1 MDTLRRFNGDKT
13 TKEDLRAY
21 IVEHIGREGVYRMFN
36 RQSVEH
42 IADACELI
50 QKAFEQLDTDYG
62 TQAPTTTHT
71 NEAR

>member
-1 MDTLRRFNGDKT
+1 MDTLRRFNGDKA
-13 TKEDLRAY
+13 TKEALRAY
-21 IVEHIGREGVYRMFN
+21 IIEHIGKEGVYRMFN

-62 TQAPTTTHT
+62 IQEQPTTYT

>member
-13 TKEDLRAY
+13 TKEELRAY
-21 IVEHIGREGVYRMFN
+21 IIEYIGREGVYRMFQ

-50 QKAFEQLDTDYG
+50 QKAFDQLDIDYG
-62 TQAPTTTHT
+62 IKEQPTTYT